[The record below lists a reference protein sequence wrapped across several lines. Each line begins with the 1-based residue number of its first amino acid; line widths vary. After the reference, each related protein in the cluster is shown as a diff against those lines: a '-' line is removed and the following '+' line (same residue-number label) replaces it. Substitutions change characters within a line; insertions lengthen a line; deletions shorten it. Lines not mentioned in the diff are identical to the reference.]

1 MNLTFTASI
10 SDSRSFKAHLNQ
22 AGLRINEWH
31 KALWFSPFVHG
42 QEKLF
47 QDLLASFR
55 SAFDNL
61 FLCIINPEFRA
72 ESALMSS
79 VLQTH
84 KLVGLRSI
92 WETRS
97 CWEWLH
103 LCINLS
109 GVLLHAKQSAQL
121 HSTKRRGVTNTMPF
135 TRTVLYLS
143 CHLPNQSLWLWS
155 CLQYSVEEHLNC
167 TAQNKTHTIRRE
179 RRRGLFSSITRASR

>member
-109 GVLLHAKQSAQL
+109 GVLLHD
-121 HSTKRRGVTNTMPF
+121 
-135 TRTVLYLS
+135 S
-143 CHLPNQSLWLWS
+143 C
-155 CLQYSVEEHLNC
+155 
-167 TAQNKTHTIRRE
+167 KTI
-179 RRRGLFSSITRASR
+179 GSITLNKETRCYQYDAVHTHRSLSKLPSSQSEPVALIMFTIFRWGAFELYGPK